1 MQNLQ
6 KGDLIVVAYNNY
18 LLYSVYIKTPKNH
31 PHYYIISDWMVKA
44 INDGKRPRV
53 DYMNRDQDKLP
64 SFIKVDPDLLDKTTR
79 DKYEFIKN
87 YVINDFK

>member
-31 PHYYIISDWMVKA
+31 PHYYIIFDWIVKA
-44 INDGKRPRV
+44 INDGRRPRV
-53 DYMNRDQDKLP
+53 DYMNRDQHKLP